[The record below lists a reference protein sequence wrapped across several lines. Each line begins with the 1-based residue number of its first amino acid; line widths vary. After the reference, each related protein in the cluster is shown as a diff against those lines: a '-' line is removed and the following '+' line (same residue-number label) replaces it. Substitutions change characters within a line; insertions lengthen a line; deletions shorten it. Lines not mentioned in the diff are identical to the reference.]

1 MDKVAL
7 QDLVAYT
14 GWAWDQ
20 IKAAVPDDKTLRA
33 TAPLGRTCA
42 TRSTGGNATTPTS
55 NAIDAHAR

>member
-33 TAPLGRTCA
+33 TAPGSGWPALRNC
-42 TRSTGGNATTPTS
+42 
-55 NAIDAHAR
+55 

>member
-33 TAPLGRTCA
+33 TAPGSGWPASRAGRC
-42 TRSTGGNATTPTS
+42 PTWRPMTS
-55 NAIDAHAR
+55 